1 LSSNHISLQLTMYMP
16 TSCRCIENVLGSW
29 NFYLRLGCSER
40 ETIRSL
46 VWKRGKSPVN
56 GKLDGHEPT
65 RLLLSCLFQRAI
77 RNWEFGAITTQIWSL
92 SIGSLQASNVTKTSK
107 TRLSCLQKKVFL
119 ISGAWCLK
127 LLATKS
133 RNQSLVRYELQL
145 PVQDMSRAWK
155 ASVKIRDPRI
165 QLLKCANCGNDLH
178 CFVSSQNIKT
188 QKWPL
193 RMPKNIS
200 SEASCCCDCLWA
212 EFWNFQNL
220 IFLHPTISVHFT
232 QV

>member
-1 LSSNHISLQLTMYMP
+1 MP

-92 SIGSLQASNVTKTSK
+92 SIESLQASNVTKTSK
-107 TRLSCLQKKVFL
+107 TRLSCLLKRVFL

-133 RNQSLVRYELQL
+133 RNQSLVGYELQL

-155 ASVKIRDPRI
+155 AS
-165 QLLKCANCGNDLH
+165 LKMGN
-178 CFVSSQNIKT
+178 QEIN
-188 QKWPL
+188 
-193 RMPKNIS
+193 
-200 SEASCCCDCLWA
+200 
-212 EFWNFQNL
+212 FWNVQTVG
-220 IFLHPTISVHFT
+220 TICTVLYHLRTEKHNDILQPCLCFG
-232 QV
+232 